1 MIPLV
6 VASERGPA
14 QTAVVAMRQRGSRTT
29 PWYLSREQKLLER
42 SSVEGERPVCEATR
56 GLVVS

>member
-14 QTAVVAMRQRGSRTT
+14 QTIVVAMQRWGSRTT
-29 PWYLSREQKLLER
+29 AWYLSREQKLLER

>member
-1 MIPLV
+1 MIPQV

-14 QTAVVAMRQRGSRTT
+14 QTVVVAMQRRGSRTT

>member
-1 MIPLV
+1 MIPQV

-14 QTAVVAMRQRGSRTT
+14 QTVDVAVHSRGSRTT
-29 PWYLSREQKLLER
+29 PWYSSREQKLLER

>member
-14 QTAVVAMRQRGSRTT
+14 QTNVVAMQCWGCRTT
-29 PWYLSREQKLLER
+29 AWYLSCEQKLLER
-42 SSVEGERPVCEATR
+42 SSIEGERPVCEATK

>member
-1 MIPLV
+1 MIPQV

-14 QTAVVAMRQRGSRTT
+14 QTVTVAMQPRGSRTT

-56 GLVVS
+56 DLVVS

>member
-1 MIPLV
+1 MIPQV

-14 QTAVVAMRQRGSRTT
+14 QTVCVAMHMRGSRTT
-29 PWYLSREQKLLER
+29 LWYPSREQKLLER

>member
-14 QTAVVAMRQRGSRTT
+14 QTATVAMQPRGSRTT

>member
-14 QTAVVAMRQRGSRTT
+14 QTAGVAMHLRGSRTT
-29 PWYLSREQKLLER
+29 AWYLSREQKLLER
-42 SSVEGERPVCEATR
+42 SPADGERPVCEATR